1 VAANAQ
7 TNNGTPIKRFNIHQ
21 VKNPLQIWLTHMV
34 HDSTIHPRTIPI
46 VGIQSGVTDGRVD
59 NQLFMF
65 IIIIYQVNFNVKRDR
80 EQFILKIYLTYI
92 KHKNIKNIRSL
103 NK

>member
-1 VAANAQ
+1 MAN
-7 TNNGTPIKRFNIHQ
+7 
-21 VKNPLQIWLTHMV
+21 HMV
-34 HDSTIHPRTIPI
+34 DDSTIHPRTIPI

-65 IIIIYQVNFNVKRDR
+65 IIIIYQVILMLKDR